1 MVHDVYNAAWQ
12 VLESLNQYGSNVA
25 NQILLHTKIGS
36 KTTLYKALD
45 LLIDEELIMI
55 NPKKVY
61 SINFVNYTNQSQVFR
76 IYEEY
81 QQSADNFDSLFSKL
95 TKQWKNHK
103 QVLDPRSKSDKHLA
117 RELITKPP
125 YYDIVSLIVRFFELG
140 SFMDFYI
147 NSTIMTK
154 TIEKRAFT
162 IRRKNEK
169 FVLRFMELL
178 KKTEPVL
185 WGETIMLIQTRLATK
200 ISPA

>member
-1 MVHDVYNAAWQ
+1 MVQDVYNAAWQ

-45 LLIDEELIMI
+45 LLLDEELIVI

-61 SINFVNYTNQSQVFR
+61 SINFANYTNQSQVFR

-81 QQSADNFDSLFSKL
+81 QQSAENFDSLFSKL
-95 TKQWKNHK
+95 TEKWKNHK
-103 QVLDPRSKSDKHLA
+103 QVLDPRSKSDKDLA
-117 RELITKPP
+117 REIITKPP
-125 YYDIVSLIVRFFELG
+125 YYEIVSLIVRFFELG

-147 NSTIMTK
+147 NSTVMTK

-169 FVLRFMELL
+169 FVFRFMELL

-185 WGETIMLIQTRLATK
+185 WGETVMLIQTRLMTK